1 MRCHE
6 CARGMIEEV
15 AVGQCRFCLVG
26 LCKNHLVDSFRGA
39 VVPRYA
45 CEHRPELAY
54 ADRPDQRGGS
64 GTRVLASSAAASRIP
79 GRFRH
84 WLGDRPSMTKEPV
97 GS

>member
-6 CARGMIEEV
+6 CARGMIREV

-54 ADRPDQRGGS
+54 ADHPDPHEGRGS
-64 GTRVLASSAAASRIP
+64 RVVASPAGASRITGP
-79 GRFRH
+79 VRR
-84 WLGDRPSMTKEPV
+84 WWADRRSVLNEPV
-97 GS
+97 GP